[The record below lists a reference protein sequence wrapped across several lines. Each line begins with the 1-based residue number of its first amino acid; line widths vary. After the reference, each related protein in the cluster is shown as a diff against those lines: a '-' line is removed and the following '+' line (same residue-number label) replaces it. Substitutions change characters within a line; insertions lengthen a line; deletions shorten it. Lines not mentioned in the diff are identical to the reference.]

1 MVRKSTLEE
10 KNKAMADLFL
20 TLMPETFEEI
30 VNHLIKLR
38 DTDKDAFSYV
48 LLKFD
53 ENKSMVPPR
62 HTMVDIYRKKY
73 IQNHELNSLLSFML
87 RRYWDEQDRYQGGY
101 YKCSLPVQ
109 QLEEPDE
116 EFLQRYNLVYG
127 QLMST
132 MLDKLKELN
141 YYETYSGIKKINN

>member
-1 MVRKSTLEE
+1 MIRKSTLEE

-20 TLMPETFEEI
+20 TLTPETFEETI
-30 VNHLIKLR
+30 NQLIKLR

-53 ENKSMVPPR
+53 EYKSMVPPR
-62 HTMVDIYRKKY
+62 HTMIDIYRKKF
-73 IQNHELNSLLSFML
+73 INNRELNSLLCFML
-87 RRYWDEQDRYQGGY
+87 LRYWDEQDLYQGGY
-101 YKCSLPVQ
+101 NKCSLPVQ

-116 EFLQRYNLVYG
+116 EFLQRYNLVYD

-132 MLDKLKELN
+132 MLDRLKELK
-141 YYETYSGIKKINN
+141 YYETSGCSSRI

>member
-1 MVRKSTLEE
+1 MIRKSTLEG

-20 TLMPETFEEI
+20 TLTPETFVEI

-38 DTDKDAFSYV
+38 DSDKDAFSYV

-62 HTMVDIYRKKY
+62 HTMVDIYRKKF
-73 IQNHELNSLLSFML
+73 INNPELNSLLCFML
-87 RRYWDEQDRYQGGY
+87 LRYWDEQDLYQGGY
-101 YKCSLPVQ
+101 NKCSLPVQ
-109 QLEEPDE
+109 QLEEPDD

-132 MLDKLKELN
+132 MLDVLKMLK
-141 YYETYSGIKKINN
+141 YY

>member
-1 MVRKSTLEE
+1 MIRKSTLEG
-10 KNKAMADLFL
+10 KNMAMADLFL
-20 TLMPETFEEI
+20 TLTPETFEEI
-30 VNHLIKLR
+30 INLLIRLR
-38 DTDKDAFSYV
+38 DTDKDAFSYM

-53 ENKSMVPPR
+53 EYKSMVPPR

-73 IQNHELNSLLSFML
+73 IQNRELNSLLSFML
-87 RRYWDEQDRYQGGY
+87 LRYWDEQDLYQGGY

-132 MLDKLKELN
+132 MLDRLKELK
-141 YYETYSGIKKINN
+141 YYETYSGIK

>member
-1 MVRKSTLEE
+1 MIRKSTLEE
-10 KNKAMADLFL
+10 KNKAIADLFL
-20 TLMPETFEEI
+20 TLSPETFKEI
-30 VNHLIKLR
+30 IKQLIKLR
-38 DTDKDAFSYV
+38 NADKEDFSFV
-48 LLKFD
+48 LLVFD
-53 ENKSMVPPR
+53 VKKHTVPLKQ
-62 HTMVDIYRKKY
+62 TMVDIYRKKY

-87 RRYWDEQDRYQGGY
+87 LRYWDEQDLYQGGY

-132 MLDKLKELN
+132 MLDKLKELK
-141 YYETYSGIKKINN
+141 YYETRS